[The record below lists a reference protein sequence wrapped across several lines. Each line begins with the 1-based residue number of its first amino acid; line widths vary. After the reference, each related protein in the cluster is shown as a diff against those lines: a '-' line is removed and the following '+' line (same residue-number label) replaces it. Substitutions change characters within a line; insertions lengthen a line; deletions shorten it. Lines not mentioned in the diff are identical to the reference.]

1 MAKSIYDFFQDKQNQ
16 KFVDRLL
23 QKGIKIQSLRLGR
36 TDRRSQ
42 KLKGL
47 KIVVTGTLK
56 SMSRE
61 EAKRAIMEN
70 GGDFVSSVSKN
81 TDYVVVGENPGTKY
95 DDAQRLGA
103 KILDEKE
110 FLKLF

>member
-1 MAKSIYDFFQDKQNQ
+1 M
-16 KFVDRLL
+16 
-23 QKGIKIQSLRLGR
+23 
-36 TDRRSQ
+36 
-42 KLKGL
+42 
-47 KIVVTGTLK
+47 VTGTLG
-56 SMSRE
+56 SLSRE
-61 EAKRAIMEN
+61 EAKEAVRKA
-70 GGDFVSSVSKN
+70 GGNWVSSVSKN